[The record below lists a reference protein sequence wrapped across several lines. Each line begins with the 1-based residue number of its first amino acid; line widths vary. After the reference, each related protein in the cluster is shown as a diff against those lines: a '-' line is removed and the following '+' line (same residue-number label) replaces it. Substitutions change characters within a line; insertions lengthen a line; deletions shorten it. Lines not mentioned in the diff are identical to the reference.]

1 MKNYFIHIDNDFA
14 KAEVFSYG
22 DSISSHHPA
31 TDMDEIRSHVD
42 PNSKAVVFLPSN
54 MIRCIYSKK
63 ETNESEEQFEAR
75 FFSEHEDDLITDVSS
90 NRLIFSEENNL
101 ALVVEK
107 SIIDPLNDLLN
118 QIGCDVEIYPEYFL
132 HQALDQDT
140 CLFIN
145 GRYSFSFAD
154 GSGFCAKKESFNDYL
169 DLVTKERKN
178 FKPIFM
184 AFDGAEASE
193 FKQTDCKEVSLEAL
207 HRDFLTAHSKK
218 SNLPSMFESKFNIQG
233 TLRRF
238 NFERRDLIYSF
249 IVISSLLILPL
260 VNIALMQ
267 SYKKSYEEKTFSIFT
282 ELNPNFRRIVNS
294 RAQMDQL
301 LLAIN
306 SNETKPL
313 DLNVLGY
320 LRAIPIDEIASSN
333 IDFDNSNVTLEF
345 DRMSSMKYSIIDNLI
360 EQSNTRVIK
369 NDIENT
375 DGAFSGSLVLEIGSD

>member
-1 MKNYFIHIDNDFA
+1 
-14 KAEVFSYG
+14 
-22 DSISSHHPA
+22 
-31 TDMDEIRSHVD
+31 
-42 PNSKAVVFLPSN
+42 
-54 MIRCIYSKK
+54 
-63 ETNESEEQFEAR
+63 
-75 FFSEHEDDLITDVSS
+75 
-90 NRLIFSEENNL
+90 
-101 ALVVEK
+101 
-107 SIIDPLNDLLN
+107 
-118 QIGCDVEIYPEYFL
+118 
-132 HQALDQDT
+132 
-140 CLFIN
+140 
-145 GRYSFSFAD
+145 
-154 GSGFCAKKESFNDYL
+154 
-169 DLVTKERKN
+169 
-178 FKPIFM
+178 
-184 AFDGAEASE
+184 
-193 FKQTDCKEVSLEAL
+193 
-207 HRDFLTAHSKK
+207 
-218 SNLPSMFESKFNIQG
+218 
-233 TLRRF
+233 
-238 NFERRDLIYSF
+238 
-249 IVISSLLILPL
+249 
-260 VNIALMQ
+260 MQ